1 MAIKIMKKR
10 LAVRVLIILI
20 LVVILYSNSFQ
31 RFINPIHFKETVY
44 HYSEVNKIDPLLVSA
59 IIRVES
65 KFNPQALSQ
74 KGAIGLMQIMPSTG
88 EWAAEQMGIQEFESS
103 LLHDPEM
110 NIRIGT
116 WYISSLQKEF
126 EGDMFLVIAAY
137 NGGRGKVKQW
147 LEQEIWDGGEETIS
161 NIPFPETRQFVRKV
175 VDNYRKYK
183 KIY

>member
-1 MAIKIMKKR
+1 MAIKKMKKR
-10 LAVRVLIILI
+10 LAVTVLIILI

-31 RFINPIHFKETVY
+31 RLINPIHFKETVY

-65 KFNPQALSQ
+65 KFNPQALSK
-74 KGAIGLMQIMPSTG
+74 KGAVGLMQIMPSTG

-103 LLHDPEM
+103 LLYDPEM

-116 WYISSLQKEF
+116 WYISNLQKEF
-126 EGDMFLVIAAY
+126 GRNDLLVIAAY

-147 LEQEIWDGGEETIS
+147 LEEDIWDGREENLS
-161 NIPFPETRQFVRKV
+161 DIPFPETRNFVNKV
-175 VDNYRKYK
+175 LQNYRKYK